1 MDNRTLEEQQ
11 KLLDLLSGAYEDEAK
26 NVQKLLS
33 LQNRLNDAR
42 SLGLDTVTDLEAEV
56 SNLTK
61 GLGAEEKQ
69 ILQLKD
75 SIEQTTKNTAE
86 LDKGMGKLKESMA
99 SVGIGL
105 SGLVSSMDQ
114 IAGTSFA
121 NLGNGIGGL
130 ITEVGKY
137 NAVINKLE
145 VDLRRSTG
153 FQNRYT
159 NSFHALRKEYKD
171 MNLPQEVL
179 AGNLKALNANF
190 KAFDG
195 VSKEQRKNVTLLAGE
210 FYKLGA
216 SQEDTAKLAD
226 VLKSALGYGGSGLT
240 RAMKDNVALSAKL
253 GMNVGEV
260 MKNFVALTPQLAKF
274 GTAMPRVFDKL
285 QKQAR
290 SLAMDVKD
298 IFNVADSFDTF
309 EGSMEL
315 AGKLN
320 SQFGMELN
328 AIQMMRMEEG
338 ERNELLREK
347 FFETGRDFDSMQKRQ
362 KQMMASFL
370 FQGDVDKT
378 RRFFQQG
385 MDISSFSE
393 GEPAKR
399 DGEAFSDL
407 SEKMQVTAET
417 QMDAVL
423 DTLGGYNKTL
433 EKQVQ
438 ALEFVQR
445 NSQTLATALIGKSTM
460 SSLTGAGLALGTA
473 GVTTVGGYKL
483 LKNKG
488 VGELVKT
495 AAKGGGKLGV
505 AAKLLMALGV
515 GGAAVAPKLAS
526 ETVKQGVKYSMGNV
540 GKMAAQKTGEQTAIG
555 LAKGLT
561 GTTAKNLTRG
571 VPVLGS
577 LIGIGINKASGDTW
591 GRSVVTGVAGA
602 VSGALATAGLGLA
615 TSGVGLLAGGAAY
628 MGGAVAGEYAAGK
641 AFDAIFGGP
650 AAAPGT
656 PGSVPSAQTSAAS
669 QAATGQAAQAGFVAE
684 EVVMP
689 ITLNIDG
696 NEFVTAVGTANNVL
710 FKQKQR

>member
-1 MDNRTLEEQQ
+1 MDNKTLEEQQ
-11 KLLDLLSGAYEDEAK
+11 KLLDLLSGAYDKEAK
-26 NVQKLLS
+26 KVQELLA
-33 LQNRLNDAR
+33 LQSRLNDAR
-42 SLGLDTVTDLEAEV
+42 SLGLDTVTGLEAKV
-56 SNLTK
+56 SDLNKKLSDE
-61 GLGAEEKQ
+61 GKQ

-75 SIEQTTKNTAE
+75 GIEQTTKSTAE
-86 LDKGMGKLKESMA
+86 LDKGMGKLKDGMA

-105 SGLVSSMDQ
+105 SSLVSSMDQ
-114 IAGTSFA
+114 VAGTSFA

-137 NAVINKLE
+137 NAVLNKLE

-285 QKQAR
+285 QTQAR

-320 SQFGMELN
+320 SQFGMQVN

-347 FFETGRDFDSMQKRQ
+347 FFETGRDFDSMGRRQ
-362 KQMMASFL
+362 KQMMSSFL
-370 FQGDVDKT
+370 FQGDADKT

-385 MDISSFSE
+385 MDISAFSE

-407 SEKMQVTAET
+407 SEKMQVSAET

-423 DTLGGYNKTL
+423 DTLGGYNVTL

-438 ALEFVQR
+438 ALKFVQE
-445 NSQTLATALIGKSTM
+445 NSQTLAKVLIGKSGM
-460 SSLTGAGLALGTA
+460 STLTKAGLA
-473 GVTTVGGYKL
+473 VGGIGGTGFTAVKL
-483 LKNKG
+483 LRTKG
-488 VGELVKT
+488 AGEVIKTMAKGKGKT
-495 AAKGGGKLGV
+495 AMLAKVLQMV
-505 AAKLLMALGV
+505 GV
-515 GGAAVAPKLAS
+515 GGAAVAP
-526 ETVKQGVKYSMGNV
+526 N
-540 GKMAAQKTGEQTAIG
+540 
-555 LAKGLT
+555 LAKETL
-561 GTTAKNLTRG
+561 KRG
-571 VPVLGS
+571 VPAFTRMGTEVAEEA
-577 LIGIGINKASGDTW
+577 IKKAAP
-591 GRSVVTGVAGA
+591 SVVGRVAGSVA
-602 VSGALATAGLGLA
+602 RGLPFIGLGLSMMDA
-615 TSGVGLLAGGAAY
+615 FKAYQAGDNMGAMIALGGGAMSMIPGAGLARTALRLGGGFGAPLVN
-628 MGGAVAGEYAAGK
+628 MGRDMMGMTATADG
-641 AFDAIFGGP
+641 
-650 AAAPGT
+650 AAPGT
-656 PGSVPSAQTSAAS
+656 PGLMPS
-669 QAATGQAAQAGFVAE
+669 AATGAESATAAAQAAQAGAGFVAE